1 MIIII
6 NIRVRCETTVSAS
19 LALRGFGSQPQV
31 WLGLSSVCATA
42 DLVNTS
48 NTILY
53 SKYQMKFSDIPKV
66 SHHPGQKL
74 VKFSIDSVL
83 SEVV

>member
-1 MIIII
+1 MMIII

-66 SHHPGQKL
+66 SNHPGQQL
-74 VKFSIDSVL
+74 YPVNIFH
-83 SEVV
+83 

>member
-1 MIIII
+1 MKYTSFQNMMIII

-31 WLGLSSVCATA
+31 WLELSSVCATA

-53 SKYQMKFSDIPKV
+53 SKYQMIFSDIP
-66 SHHPGQKL
+66 
-74 VKFSIDSVL
+74 FSIDSVL